1 MIILRCLFPLD
12 LISCQAIFLSPKRSL
27 QLSFLFFLVIFSD
40 FLKVLIFFKKI
51 FWPSRL
57 RPFFYDTLSCLNNVL
72 YVGVKEGLIAILVA
86 WQSIKNN
93 WNLFFLIVKTF
104 CESQETYGLKW
115 LGIAA
120 NPSEIFRGISGNIE
134 INQFA

>member
-93 WNLFFLIVKTF
+93 WNFVFSNSKNILW
-104 CESQETYGLKW
+104 E
-115 LGIAA
+115 
-120 NPSEIFRGISGNIE
+120 SGNIWVKVIRDRCQPIRDFQGNFRE
-134 INQFA
+134 YRN